1 MTVIPEFQKC
11 FCLVSCF
18 LQFIMRDRLLSQF
31 LSISFCKYL
40 MLCAIWYYLDSS
52 KNVKNTH
59 GGVLLL
65 VLKVTLLHGCFSRIL
80 YCTNDTKFRKA
91 SHLYRLNK
99 QVPDQSQYLQL
110 GPFLLKSFELLLTIF
125 FEIPGIHYSAYL
137 GIVVFTFKFVYDD
150 GKNCHR
156 SEQRRFEVKSIV
168 NGP

>member
-18 LQFIMRDRLLSQF
+18 LQFIIRDILLSTF

-40 MLCAIWYYLDSS
+40 MLCAIWYYLDNF

-65 VLKVTLLHGCFSRIL
+65 VLKVKTRCFSRVL
-80 YCTNDTKFRKA
+80 NCTNDTKFCKA
-91 SHLYRLNK
+91 SHLCRLNK
-99 QVPDQSQYLQL
+99 QVPDQSQCFQL

-125 FEIPGIHYSAYL
+125 FFEIPGIHCSAYL
-137 GIVVFTFKFVYDD
+137 GIVVFMFKFVYDD
-150 GKNCHR
+150 DKNCHR
-156 SEQRRFEVKSIV
+156 SEQ
-168 NGP
+168 